1 MAIYTYDQFQKAA
14 QQAGLLGQFSQA
26 DLSLAQQNPDA
37 GMSLLKYKQD
47 YSNATTDEQRAQ
59 ANKGAETI
67 RSSYGGY
74 TGGGNGGSFHLDPL
88 GPSSF
93 QQTTAPSFNWDTPA
107 PDYSSRYDET
117 IQNMIKDMLERPEFS
132 YDPESDVVWK
142 SYQKAYG
149 REGDRATQNALGAA
163 AAASG
168 GMPSSYATTA
178 AAQAGNYYAAQA
190 ADKIPELYDAAY
202 NRYLNEFNMDLSK
215 LGVVQGQEGTDYN
228 RYLDQLNQWNTD
240 RNFAYNQ
247 FAGDRSQWN
256 ADREFAYNQ
265 LIDEINSQTQQRQ
278 EALDFAN
285 MAAQYGD
292 YNYLKDLGIDT
303 SALAALNAAGGGYG
317 GGRGSGGNSADGT
330 PASAYS
336 SVYNMARAMKTSRAS
351 DEQIYHFLMQQYEA
365 GNIDY
370 AEINYIVSALN
381 QPSAKTT
388 GSDRVNTGAGFAGNT
403 SGGNNINGATGN
415 NAYKEIRNVVTKL
428 HGEGISEQQIMAY
441 LDKRYVQ
448 GEITARQV
456 EQIMAELN
464 LGGYNMG

>member
-26 DLSLAQQNPDA
+26 DMSLAQQNPDA
-37 GMSLLKYKQD
+37 GMSILKYKQD
-47 YSNATTDEQRAQ
+47 YLNAKTDEERAR

-93 QQTTAPSFNWDTPA
+93 QQSTAPSFNWDTPA

-190 ADKIPELYDAAY
+190 ADKIPELFDAAY

-303 SALAALNAAGGGYG
+303 SALAALNAAGGYSGGKSSSGSSSGGTSTGSTGSGAEGMPQQYIEIIRDNYG
-317 GGRGSGGNSADGT
+317 GMELHA
-330 PASAYS
+330 
-336 SVYNMARAMKTSRAS
+336 
-351 DEQIYHFLMQQYEA
+351 EQWQEA
-365 GNIDY
+365 
-370 AEINYIVSALN
+370 VSAVMAALGVD
-381 QPSAKTT
+381 QSTATT
-388 GSDRVNTGAGFAGNT
+388 MMQNAGFSQNGSA
-403 SGGNNINGATGN
+403 SGGNN
-415 NAYKEIRNVVTKL
+415 AYNQIRNVVTKL

-441 LDKRYVQ
+441 LDKRYSQ
-448 GEITARQV
+448 GDITAAQV

>member
-93 QQTTAPSFNWDTPA
+93 QQSTAPSFNWDTPK

-132 YDPESDVVWK
+132 YDPDSDVVWQ

-190 ADKIPELYDAAY
+190 ADKIPELFDAAY
-202 NRYLNEFNMDLSK
+202 NRYVNEFNMDLSK

-292 YNYLKDLGIDT
+292 YNYLRDLGIDT
-303 SALAALNAAGGGYG
+303 SALAALNAAGGYSGGKSSSGSSSGGTSTGSTGNGAEGMPQKYIEIIRDNYG
-317 GGRGSGGNSADGT
+317 GMELHA
-330 PASAYS
+330 
-336 SVYNMARAMKTSRAS
+336 
-351 DEQIYHFLMQQYEA
+351 EQWQEA
-365 GNIDY
+365 
-370 AEINYIVSALN
+370 VSAVMAALGVD
-381 QPSAKTT
+381 QSTATT
-388 GSDRVNTGAGFAGNT
+388 MMQNAGFSQNGSA
-403 SGGNNINGATGN
+403 SGGNN
-415 NAYKEIRNVVTKL
+415 AYNQIRNVVTKL

-441 LDKRYVQ
+441 LDKRYSQ
-448 GEITARQV
+448 GDITAAQV

>member
-47 YSNATTDEQRAQ
+47 YANATTDEQRAQ
-59 ANKGAETI
+59 ANKGAESI

-74 TGGGNGGSFHLDPL
+74 TGGGDGGSFHLDPL

-93 QQTTAPSFNWDTPA
+93 QQSTAPSFNWDTPA

-117 IQNMIKDMLERPEFS
+117 IQDMIKDMLERPEFS
-132 YDPESDVVWK
+132 YDPDSDVVWK

-149 REGDRATQNALGAA
+149 REGDRATQNAMGAA

-190 ADKIPELYDAAY
+190 ADKIPELFDAAY
-202 NRYLNEFNMDLSK
+202 NRYLNEFNMDASK
-215 LGVVQGQEGTDYN
+215 IGIVQGQEQTDYN
-228 RYLDQLNQWNTD
+228 RYLDELGQWNTD
-240 RNFAYNQ
+240 RNFEYNK
-247 FAGDRSQWN
+247 FAGDREQWN

-265 LIDEINSQTQQRQ
+265 LLDEINSQTQQRQ

-303 SALAALNAAGGGYG
+303 SALAALNEAGGYSG
-317 GGRGSGGNSADGT
+317 GGSGSGGSSGTSSTGYSA
-330 PASAYS
+330 
-336 SVYNMARAMKTSRAS
+336 VYNMAKSMKTSRAS
-351 DEQIYHFLMQQYEA
+351 DEQIYNFLLQQYQA
-365 GNIDY
+365 GNINY
-370 AEINYIVSALN
+370 AEINYIVSALGN
-381 QPSAKTT
+381 RTT
-388 GSDRVNTGAGFAGNT
+388 GNTVNSSGTG
-403 SGGNNINGATGN
+403 STGIGTN
-415 NAYKEIRNVVTKL
+415 QYTQIRNVVTKL
-428 HGEGISEQQIMAY
+428 KQDGISEQQIMAY
-441 LDKRYVQ
+441 IDEMYKKN
-448 GEITARQV
+448 GINASQV
-456 EQIMAELN
+456 EKIMAELN
-464 LGGYNMG
+464 LGGYNNF

>member
-14 QQAGLLGQFSQA
+14 QQAGLWGQFSQA

-47 YSNATTDEQRAQ
+47 YSKATTDEQRAQ

-93 QQTTAPSFNWDTPA
+93 QQTTAPTFNWDTPA

-117 IQNMIKDMLERPEFS
+117 IQSMIKDMLERPEFS

-190 ADKIPELYDAAY
+190 ADKIPELFDAAY

-303 SALAALNAAGGGYG
+303 SALAALNAAGGYSG
-317 GGRGSGGNSADGT
+317 GKSSSGSSSGGTSTGSTGSGAGVSGAGGSSGT
-330 PASAYS
+330 RYNTSQGYQSIA
-336 SVYNMARAMKTSRAS
+336 NMARSMKTARAT
-351 DEQIYHFLMQQYEA
+351 DA
-365 GNIDY
+365 
-370 AEINYIVSALN
+370 
-381 QPSAKTT
+381 
-388 GSDRVNTGAGFAGNT
+388 
-403 SGGNNINGATGN
+403 
-415 NAYKEIRNVVTKL
+415 
-428 HGEGISEQQIMAY
+428 QIMSY
-441 LDKRYVQ
+441 INQRYDA
-448 GEITARQV
+448 GELTRNQV
-456 EQIMAELN
+456 IQIMQDLN
-464 LGGYNMG
+464 LGGYNDM

>member
-14 QQAGLLGQFSQA
+14 QQAGLWGQFSQA

-47 YSNATTDEQRAQ
+47 YSKATTDEQRAQ

-93 QQTTAPSFNWDTPA
+93 QQGTAPSFNWDTPK

-178 AAQAGNYYAAQA
+178 AAQAGNYYAAKA
-190 ADKIPELYDAAY
+190 ADKIPDLFDAAY

-215 LGVVQGQEGTDYN
+215 LGVVQGQEGTDYS

-292 YNYLKDLGIDT
+292 YNYLRDLGIDT

-317 GGRGSGGNSADGT
+317 GGSSSGSSSGGTSTGSTGNGADGM
-330 PASAYS
+330 P
-336 SVYNMARAMKTSRAS
+336 
-351 DEQIYHFLMQQYEA
+351 QQYIEIIRDNYGGMELHAEQWQEA
-365 GNIDY
+365 
-370 AEINYIVSALN
+370 VSAVMAALGVD
-381 QPSAKTT
+381 QSTATT
-388 GSDRVNTGAGFAGNT
+388 MMQNAGFSQNGSA
-403 SGGNNINGATGN
+403 SGGNN
-415 NAYKEIRNVVTKL
+415 AYNQIRNVVTKL

-441 LDKRYVQ
+441 LDKRYSQ
-448 GEITARQV
+448 GDITAAQV

-464 LGGYNMG
+464 LSGYNMG

>member
-47 YSNATTDEQRAQ
+47 YANATTDEQRAQ
-59 ANKGAETI
+59 ANKGAESI

-74 TGGGNGGSFHLDPL
+74 TGGGDGGSFHLDPL

-93 QQTTAPSFNWDTPA
+93 QQSTAPSFNWDTPA

-117 IQNMIKDMLERPEFS
+117 IQDMIKDMLERPEFS
-132 YDPESDVVWK
+132 YDPDSDVVWQ

-149 REGDRATQNALGAA
+149 REGDRATRNALGAA

-190 ADKIPELYDAAY
+190 ADKIPELYEAAY
-202 NRYLNEFNMDLSK
+202 NRYLNEFNMDASK
-215 LGVVQGQEGTDYN
+215 IGIVQGQEQTDYN
-228 RYLDQLNQWNTD
+228 RYLDELGQWNTD
-240 RNFAYNQ
+240 RNFAYTQ

-265 LIDEINSQTQQRQ
+265 LLDEINSQTQQRQ

-303 SALAALNAAGGGYG
+303 SALEALNAAGGYSG
-317 GGRGSGGNSADGT
+317 GGSGSGGSSGT
-330 PASAYS
+330 TGGTTGGQRYNTSQGYNTIA
-336 SVYNMARAMKTSRAS
+336 NMARSMKTSRAT
-351 DEQIYHFLMQQYEA
+351 DAQIMSY
-365 GNIDY
+365 
-370 AEINYIVSALN
+370 LN
-381 QPSAKTT
+381 QRYA
-388 GSDRVNTGAGFAGNT
+388 AGDLSIDEVA
-403 SGGNNINGATGN
+403 
-415 NAYKEIRNVVTKL
+415 
-428 HGEGISEQQIMAY
+428 QIMT
-441 LDKRYVQ
+441 D
-448 GEITARQV
+448 
-456 EQIMAELN
+456 LN
-464 LGGYNMG
+464 LGGYND

>member
-14 QQAGLLGQFSQA
+14 QSAGLLGQFSQA

-47 YSNATTDEQRAQ
+47 YANATTDEQRAQ
-59 ANKGAETI
+59 ANKGAESI

-74 TGGGNGGSFHLDPL
+74 TGGGDGGSFHLDPL

-93 QQTTAPSFNWDTPA
+93 QQSTAPSFNWDTPA

-117 IQNMIKDMLERPEFS
+117 IQDMIKDMLERPEFS
-132 YDPESDVVWK
+132 YDPDSDVVWK

-149 REGDRATQNALGAA
+149 REGDRATQNAMGAA

-190 ADKIPELYDAAY
+190 ADKIPELFDAAY
-202 NRYLNEFNMDLSK
+202 NRYLNEFNMDASK
-215 LGVVQGQEGTDYN
+215 IGIVQGQEQTDYN
-228 RYLDQLNQWNTD
+228 RYLDELGQWNTD
-240 RNFAYNQ
+240 RNFEYNK
-247 FAGDRSQWN
+247 FAGDREQWN

-265 LIDEINSQTQQRQ
+265 LLDEINSQTQQRQ

-303 SALAALNAAGGGYG
+303 SALAALNEAGGYSG
-317 GGRGSGGNSADGT
+317 GGSGSGTSGGTSSTGYSA
-330 PASAYS
+330 
-336 SVYNMARAMKTSRAS
+336 VYNMAKSMKTSRAS
-351 DEQIYHFLMQQYEA
+351 DEQIYNFLLQQYQA
-365 GNIDY
+365 GNINY
-370 AEINYIVSALN
+370 AEINYIVSALGN
-381 QPSAKTT
+381 RTT
-388 GSDRVNTGAGFAGNT
+388 GNTVNSSGTG
-403 SGGNNINGATGN
+403 STGIGTN
-415 NAYKEIRNVVTKL
+415 QYTQIRNVVTKL
-428 HGEGISEQQIMAY
+428 KQDGISEQQIMAY
-441 LDKRYVQ
+441 IDEMYKKN
-448 GEITARQV
+448 GINASQV
-456 EQIMAELN
+456 EKIMAELN
-464 LGGYNMG
+464 LGGYNNF

>member
-93 QQTTAPSFNWDTPA
+93 QQGTAPSFNWDTPK

-178 AAQAGNYYAAQA
+178 AAQAGNYYAAKA
-190 ADKIPELYDAAY
+190 ADKIPELFDAAY
-202 NRYLNEFNMDLSK
+202 NRYLNEFNMDFSK

-303 SALAALNAAGGGYG
+303 SALAALNAAGGYSG
-317 GGRGSGGNSADGT
+317 GKSSSGSSSGGTSTGSTGSGAGVSGAVGSSGT
-330 PASAYS
+330 RYNTSQGYQSIA
-336 SVYNMARAMKTSRAS
+336 NMARSMKTARAT
-351 DEQIYHFLMQQYEA
+351 DA
-365 GNIDY
+365 
-370 AEINYIVSALN
+370 
-381 QPSAKTT
+381 
-388 GSDRVNTGAGFAGNT
+388 
-403 SGGNNINGATGN
+403 
-415 NAYKEIRNVVTKL
+415 
-428 HGEGISEQQIMAY
+428 QIMSY
-441 LDKRYVQ
+441 INQRYDA
-448 GEITARQV
+448 GELTRNQV
-456 EQIMAELN
+456 IQIMQDLN
-464 LGGYNMG
+464 LGGYNDM

>member
-47 YSNATTDEQRAQ
+47 YANATTDEQRAQ
-59 ANKGAETI
+59 ANKGAESI

-74 TGGGNGGSFHLDPL
+74 TGGGDGGSFKLDPL

-93 QQTTAPSFNWDTPA
+93 QQSTAPSFNWDTPA

-117 IQNMIKDMLERPEFS
+117 IQDMIKDMLERPEFS
-132 YDPESDVVWK
+132 YDPDSDAVWQ

-190 ADKIPELYDAAY
+190 ADKIPELYEAAY
-202 NRYLNEFNMDLSK
+202 NRYLNEFNMDASK
-215 LGVVQGQEGTDYN
+215 IGIVQGQEQTDYN
-228 RYLDQLNQWNTD
+228 RYLDELGQWNTD
-240 RNFAYNQ
+240 RNFEYNR
-247 FAGDRSQWN
+247 FAGDRAQWN

-265 LIDEINSQTQQRQ
+265 LLDEINSQTQQRQ

-303 SALAALNAAGGGYG
+303 SALAALNAAGGYSG
-317 GGRGSGGNSADGT
+317 GGSGSGGSSGT
-330 PASAYS
+330 TGGTTGGQRYNTSQGYNTIA
-336 SVYNMARAMKTSRAS
+336 NMARSMKTSRAT
-351 DEQIYHFLMQQYEA
+351 DAQIMSY
-365 GNIDY
+365 
-370 AEINYIVSALN
+370 LN
-381 QPSAKTT
+381 QRYA
-388 GSDRVNTGAGFAGNT
+388 AGDLSIDEVA
-403 SGGNNINGATGN
+403 
-415 NAYKEIRNVVTKL
+415 
-428 HGEGISEQQIMAY
+428 QIMT
-441 LDKRYVQ
+441 D
-448 GEITARQV
+448 
-456 EQIMAELN
+456 LN
-464 LGGYNMG
+464 LGGYND

>member
-26 DLSLAQQNPDA
+26 DMSLAQQNPDA
-37 GMSLLKYKQD
+37 GMSILKYKQD
-47 YSNATTDEQRAQ
+47 YLNAKTDEERAR

-93 QQTTAPSFNWDTPA
+93 QQSTAPSFNWDTPA

-168 GMPSSYATTA
+168 GMPSSYSTTA

-303 SALAALNAAGGGYG
+303 SALAALNAAGGYSGGKSSSGSSSGGTSTGSTGSGAEGMPQQYIEIIRDNYG
-317 GGRGSGGNSADGT
+317 GMELHA
-330 PASAYS
+330 
-336 SVYNMARAMKTSRAS
+336 
-351 DEQIYHFLMQQYEA
+351 EQWQEA
-365 GNIDY
+365 
-370 AEINYIVSALN
+370 VSAVMAALGVD
-381 QPSAKTT
+381 QSTATT
-388 GSDRVNTGAGFAGNT
+388 MMQNAGFSQNGSA
-403 SGGNNINGATGN
+403 SGGNN
-415 NAYKEIRNVVTKL
+415 AYNQIRNVVTKL

-441 LDKRYVQ
+441 LDKRYSQ
-448 GEITARQV
+448 GDITAAQV

>member
-14 QQAGLLGQFSQA
+14 QQAGLWGQFSQA
-26 DLSLAQQNPDA
+26 DMSLAQQNPDA
-37 GMSLLKYKQD
+37 GMSILKYKQD
-47 YSNATTDEQRAQ
+47 YLNAKTDEERAR

-93 QQTTAPSFNWDTPA
+93 QQSTAPSFNWDTPK

-178 AAQAGNYYAAQA
+178 AAQAGNYYAAKA
-190 ADKIPELYDAAY
+190 ADKIPDLFDAAY
-202 NRYLNEFNMDLSK
+202 NRYLNEFNMDASK
-215 LGVVQGQEGTDYN
+215 IGIVQGQEQTDYN
-228 RYLDQLNQWNTD
+228 RYLDELGQWNTD

-247 FAGDRSQWN
+247 FTGDRTQWN

-265 LIDEINSQTQQRQ
+265 LLDEINSQTQQRQ

-303 SALAALNAAGGGYG
+303 SALAALNAAGGYSGGGSSSGSSSGGTSTGSTGSGAEGMPQQYIEIIRDNYG
-317 GGRGSGGNSADGT
+317 GMELRGEQWQEAVSAVMAALGVDQSTATTMMQNAGFSQYGAASGGNSA
-330 PASAYS
+330 
-336 SVYNMARAMKTSRAS
+336 YN
-351 DEQIYHFLMQQYEA
+351 Q
-365 GNIDY
+365 
-370 AEINYIVSALN
+370 
-381 QPSAKTT
+381 
-388 GSDRVNTGAGFAGNT
+388 
-403 SGGNNINGATGN
+403 
-415 NAYKEIRNVVTKL
+415 IRNVVTKL

-441 LDKRYVQ
+441 LDKRYSQ
-448 GEITARQV
+448 GDITAVQV

>member
-47 YSNATTDEQRAQ
+47 YANATTDEQRAQ
-59 ANKGAETI
+59 ANKGAESI

-74 TGGGNGGSFHLDPL
+74 TGGGDGGSFHLDPL

-93 QQTTAPSFNWDTPA
+93 QQSTAPSFNWDTPA

-117 IQNMIKDMLERPEFS
+117 IQDMIKDMLERPEFS
-132 YDPESDVVWK
+132 YDPDSDVVWK

-149 REGDRATQNALGAA
+149 REGDRATQNAMGAA

-190 ADKIPELYDAAY
+190 ADKIPELYEAAY
-202 NRYLNEFNMDLSK
+202 NRYLNEFNMDASK
-215 LGVVQGQEGTDYN
+215 IGIVQGQEQTDYN
-228 RYLDQLNQWNTD
+228 RYLDELGQWNTD
-240 RNFAYNQ
+240 RNFEYNK
-247 FAGDRSQWN
+247 FAGDREQWN

-265 LIDEINSQTQQRQ
+265 LLDEINSQTQQRQ

-303 SALAALNAAGGGYG
+303 SALAALNEAGGYSG
-317 GGRGSGGNSADGT
+317 GGSGSGTSGGTSSTGYSA
-330 PASAYS
+330 
-336 SVYNMARAMKTSRAS
+336 VYNMAKSMKTSRAS
-351 DEQIYHFLMQQYEA
+351 DEQIYNFLLQQYQA
-365 GNIDY
+365 GNINY
-370 AEINYIVSALN
+370 AEINYIVSALGN
-381 QPSAKTT
+381 RTT
-388 GSDRVNTGAGFAGNT
+388 GNTVNSSGTG
-403 SGGNNINGATGN
+403 STGIGTN
-415 NAYKEIRNVVTKL
+415 QYTQIRNVVTKL
-428 HGEGISEQQIMAY
+428 KQDGISEQQIMAY
-441 LDKRYVQ
+441 IDEMYKKN
-448 GEITARQV
+448 GINASQV
-456 EQIMAELN
+456 EKIMAELN
-464 LGGYNMG
+464 LGGYNNF

>member
-47 YSNATTDEQRAQ
+47 YANATTDEQRAQ
-59 ANKGAETI
+59 ANKGAEGI

-74 TGGGNGGSFHLDPL
+74 TGGGDGGSFKLDPL

-93 QQTTAPSFNWDTPA
+93 QQSTAPSFNWDTTA

-117 IQNMIKDMLERPEFS
+117 IQDMIKDMLERPEFS
-132 YDPESDVVWK
+132 YDPDSDVVWQ

-149 REGDRATQNALGAA
+149 REGDRATRNALGAA

-168 GMPSSYATTA
+168 GIPSSYATTA

-190 ADKIPELYDAAY
+190 ADKIPELYEAAY
-202 NRYLNEFNMDLSK
+202 NRYLNEFNLDASK
-215 LGVVQGQEGTDYN
+215 IGIVQGQEQTDYN
-228 RYLDQLNQWNTD
+228 RYLDEMGQWNTD
-240 RNFAYNQ
+240 RNFAYTQ

-265 LIDEINSQTQQRQ
+265 LLDEINSQTQQRQ

-303 SALAALNAAGGGYG
+303 SALAALNDAGGNSG
-317 GGRGSGGNSADGT
+317 GGSGSGGSSGGT
-330 PASAYS
+330 SGGS
-336 SVYNMARAMKTSRAS
+336 SGTTGGTTGGQRYNTSQGYNTIANMARSMKTSRAT
-351 DEQIYHFLMQQYEA
+351 DAQIMSY
-365 GNIDY
+365 
-370 AEINYIVSALN
+370 LN
-381 QPSAKTT
+381 QRYA
-388 GSDRVNTGAGFAGNT
+388 AGDLSIDEVA
-403 SGGNNINGATGN
+403 
-415 NAYKEIRNVVTKL
+415 
-428 HGEGISEQQIMAY
+428 QIMT
-441 LDKRYVQ
+441 D
-448 GEITARQV
+448 
-456 EQIMAELN
+456 LN
-464 LGGYNMG
+464 LGGYND

>member
-26 DLSLAQQNPDA
+26 DMSLAQQNPDA
-37 GMSLLKYKQD
+37 GMSILKYKQD
-47 YSNATTDEQRAQ
+47 YLNAKTDEERAR

-93 QQTTAPSFNWDTPA
+93 QQSTAPSFNWDTPA

-168 GMPSSYATTA
+168 GMPSSYSTTA

-190 ADKIPELYDAAY
+190 ADKIPELFDAAY

-247 FAGDRSQWN
+247 FAGDRTQWN

-265 LIDEINSQTQQRQ
+265 LLDEINSQTQQRQ

-292 YNYLKDLGIDT
+292 YNYLRDLGIDT
-303 SALAALNAAGGGYG
+303 SALAALNAAGGYSGGGSSSGSSSGGTSNGSTGNGAEGMPQKYIEIIRDNYG
-317 GGRGSGGNSADGT
+317 GMELHA
-330 PASAYS
+330 
-336 SVYNMARAMKTSRAS
+336 
-351 DEQIYHFLMQQYEA
+351 EQWQEA
-365 GNIDY
+365 
-370 AEINYIVSALN
+370 VSAVMAALGVD
-381 QPSAKTT
+381 QSTATT
-388 GSDRVNTGAGFAGNT
+388 MMQNAGFSQNGSA
-403 SGGNNINGATGN
+403 SGGNN
-415 NAYKEIRNVVTKL
+415 AYNQIRNVVTKL

-441 LDKRYVQ
+441 LDKRYSQ
-448 GEITARQV
+448 GDITAAQV

>member
-47 YSNATTDEQRAQ
+47 YANATTDEQRAQ
-59 ANKGAETI
+59 ANKGAESI

-74 TGGGNGGSFHLDPL
+74 TGGGDGGSFHLDPL

-93 QQTTAPSFNWDTPA
+93 QQSTAPSFNWDTPA
-107 PDYSSRYDET
+107 PDYTSRYDET
-117 IQNMIKDMLERPEFS
+117 IQSMIKDMLERPEFS
-132 YDPESDVVWK
+132 YDPDSDVVWK

-190 ADKIPELYDAAY
+190 ADKIPELYEAAY
-202 NRYLNEFNMDLSK
+202 NRYLNEFNMDASK
-215 LGVVQGQEGTDYN
+215 IGIVQGQEQTDYN
-228 RYLDQLNQWNTD
+228 RYLDELGQWNTD
-240 RNFAYNQ
+240 RNFAYTQ

-265 LIDEINSQTQQRQ
+265 LLDEINSQTQQRQ

-303 SALAALNAAGGGYG
+303 SALAALNAAGGYSG
-317 GGRGSGGNSADGT
+317 GGSETTGGEEISGDMPQGYVEKIRSYYGSTSLSGTQWQEAVNSLMDKMGIDQATAETMMQKAGFSKTGSNGSGTN
-330 PASAYS
+330 
-336 SVYNMARAMKTSRAS
+336 
-351 DEQIYHFLMQQYEA
+351 QYT
-365 GNIDY
+365 
-370 AEINYIVSALN
+370 
-381 QPSAKTT
+381 Q
-388 GSDRVNTGAGFAGNT
+388 
-403 SGGNNINGATGN
+403 
-415 NAYKEIRNVVTKL
+415 IRNVVTKL
-428 HGEGISEQQIMAY
+428 KQDGISEQQIMAY
-441 LDKRYVQ
+441 IDEMYKKNK
-448 GEITARQV
+448 IAASQV
-456 EQIMAELN
+456 EMIIAELN
-464 LGGYNMG
+464 LGGYNNF

>member
-47 YSNATTDEQRAQ
+47 YSKATTDEQRAQ

-93 QQTTAPSFNWDTPA
+93 QQSTAPSFNWDTPA

-168 GMPSSYATTA
+168 GMPSSYSTTA

-190 ADKIPELYDAAY
+190 ADKIPELFDAAY

-265 LIDEINSQTQQRQ
+265 LLDEINSQTQQRQ

-292 YNYLKDLGIDT
+292 YNYLRDLGIDT
-303 SALAALNAAGGGYG
+303 SALAALNAAGGYSG
-317 GGRGSGGNSADGT
+317 GGRSSGSSSGGTSTGSTGSGANASGAVGSTGT
-330 PASAYS
+330 RYNTSQGYQSIA
-336 SVYNMARAMKTSRAS
+336 NMARSMKTARAT
-351 DEQIYHFLMQQYEA
+351 DA
-365 GNIDY
+365 
-370 AEINYIVSALN
+370 
-381 QPSAKTT
+381 
-388 GSDRVNTGAGFAGNT
+388 
-403 SGGNNINGATGN
+403 
-415 NAYKEIRNVVTKL
+415 
-428 HGEGISEQQIMAY
+428 QIMSY
-441 LDKRYVQ
+441 INQRYDA
-448 GEITARQV
+448 GELTRNQV
-456 EQIMAELN
+456 IQIMQDLN
-464 LGGYNMG
+464 LGGYNDM

>member
-117 IQNMIKDMLERPEFS
+117 IQSMIKDMLERPEFS

-190 ADKIPELYDAAY
+190 ADKIPELFDAAY

-215 LGVVQGQEGTDYN
+215 LGVVQDQEGTDYN

-292 YNYLKDLGIDT
+292 YNYLRDLGIDT
-303 SALAALNAAGGGYG
+303 SALAALNAAGGYSG
-317 GGRGSGGNSADGT
+317 GGSSSGSSSGGTSTGST
-330 PASAYS
+330 GS
-336 SVYNMARAMKTSRAS
+336 SSDSEYDPSQGYETIANMARSMKTARAT
-351 DEQIYHFLMQQYEA
+351 DA
-365 GNIDY
+365 
-370 AEINYIVSALN
+370 
-381 QPSAKTT
+381 
-388 GSDRVNTGAGFAGNT
+388 
-403 SGGNNINGATGN
+403 
-415 NAYKEIRNVVTKL
+415 
-428 HGEGISEQQIMAY
+428 QIMSY
-441 LDKRYVQ
+441 INQRYDDGDLTRNEV
-448 GEITARQV
+448 I
-456 EQIMAELN
+456 QIMQDLN
-464 LGGYNMG
+464 LGGYNDM

>member
-26 DLSLAQQNPDA
+26 DMSLAQQNPDA
-37 GMSLLKYKQD
+37 GMSILKYKQD
-47 YSNATTDEQRAQ
+47 YLNAKTDEERAR

-93 QQTTAPSFNWDTPA
+93 QQSTAPSFNWDTPA

-168 GMPSSYATTA
+168 GMPSSYSTTA

-190 ADKIPELYDAAY
+190 ADKIPKLFDAAY

-303 SALAALNAAGGGYG
+303 SALAALNAAGGYSG
-317 GGRGSGGNSADGT
+317 GGRSSGSSSGGISTGSTGSGAGVSGAGGSSGT
-330 PASAYS
+330 RYNTSQGYQSIA
-336 SVYNMARAMKTSRAS
+336 NMARSMKTARAT
-351 DEQIYHFLMQQYEA
+351 DA
-365 GNIDY
+365 
-370 AEINYIVSALN
+370 
-381 QPSAKTT
+381 
-388 GSDRVNTGAGFAGNT
+388 
-403 SGGNNINGATGN
+403 
-415 NAYKEIRNVVTKL
+415 
-428 HGEGISEQQIMAY
+428 QIMSY
-441 LDKRYVQ
+441 INQRYDA
-448 GEITARQV
+448 GELTRNQV
-456 EQIMAELN
+456 IQIMQDLN
-464 LGGYNMG
+464 LGGYNDM

>member
-26 DLSLAQQNPDA
+26 DMSLAQQNPDA
-37 GMSLLKYKQD
+37 GMSILKYKQD
-47 YSNATTDEQRAQ
+47 YLNAKTDEERAR

-190 ADKIPELYDAAY
+190 ADKIPELFDAAY

-303 SALAALNAAGGGYG
+303 SALAALDAASGGYG
-317 GGRGSGGNSADGT
+317 GGSSSGSSSGGSSNGSTGSGTEGM
-330 PASAYS
+330 P
-336 SVYNMARAMKTSRAS
+336 
-351 DEQIYHFLMQQYEA
+351 QQYIEIIRDNYGGMELHAEQWQEA
-365 GNIDY
+365 
-370 AEINYIVSALN
+370 VSAVMAALGVD
-381 QPSAKTT
+381 QSTATT
-388 GSDRVNTGAGFAGNT
+388 MMQNAGFSQNGSA
-403 SGGNNINGATGN
+403 SGGNN
-415 NAYKEIRNVVTKL
+415 AYNQIRNVVTKL

-441 LDKRYVQ
+441 LDKRYSQ
-448 GEITARQV
+448 GDITAAQV

>member
-47 YSNATTDEQRAQ
+47 YANATTDEQRAQ
-59 ANKGAETI
+59 ANKGAESI

-74 TGGGNGGSFHLDPL
+74 TGGGDGGSFHLDPL

-93 QQTTAPSFNWDTPA
+93 QQSTAPSFNWDTPA

-117 IQNMIKDMLERPEFS
+117 IQDMIKDMLERPEFS
-132 YDPESDVVWK
+132 YDPDSDVVWK

-190 ADKIPELYDAAY
+190 ADKIPELYEAAY
-202 NRYLNEFNMDLSK
+202 NRYLNEFNMDASK
-215 LGVVQGQEGTDYN
+215 IGIVQGQEQTDYN
-228 RYLDQLNQWNTD
+228 RYLDELGQWNTD
-240 RNFAYNQ
+240 RNFAYTQ

-265 LIDEINSQTQQRQ
+265 LLDEINSQTQQRQ

-292 YNYLKDLGIDT
+292 YNYNYLKDLGIDT
-303 SALAALNAAGGGYG
+303 SALAALNAAGGGYSG
-317 GGRGSGGNSADGT
+317 GGSGSGGSSGGT
-330 PASAYS
+330 SGGS
-336 SVYNMARAMKTSRAS
+336 SGTTGGTTGGQRYNTSQGYNTIANMARSMKTSRAT
-351 DEQIYHFLMQQYEA
+351 DAQIMSY
-365 GNIDY
+365 
-370 AEINYIVSALN
+370 LN
-381 QPSAKTT
+381 QRYA
-388 GSDRVNTGAGFAGNT
+388 AGDLSIDEVA
-403 SGGNNINGATGN
+403 
-415 NAYKEIRNVVTKL
+415 
-428 HGEGISEQQIMAY
+428 QIMT
-441 LDKRYVQ
+441 D
-448 GEITARQV
+448 
-456 EQIMAELN
+456 LN
-464 LGGYNMG
+464 LGGYND

>member
-26 DLSLAQQNPDA
+26 DMSLAQQNPDA
-37 GMSLLKYKQD
+37 GMSILKYKQD
-47 YSNATTDEQRAQ
+47 YLNAKTDEERAR

-168 GMPSSYATTA
+168 GMPSSYSTTA

-247 FAGDRSQWN
+247 FAGDRTQWN

-303 SALAALNAAGGGYG
+303 SALAALNAAGGYIGGGSSSGSSSGGTSTGSTGSGADGMPQQYIEIIRGKYG
-317 GGRGSGGNSADGT
+317 GMELRG
-330 PASAYS
+330 
-336 SVYNMARAMKTSRAS
+336 
-351 DEQIYHFLMQQYEA
+351 EQWQEA
-365 GNIDY
+365 
-370 AEINYIVSALN
+370 VSAVMAALGVD
-381 QPSAKTT
+381 QSTATT
-388 GSDRVNTGAGFAGNT
+388 MMQNAGFSQNGSA
-403 SGGNNINGATGN
+403 SGGNN
-415 NAYKEIRNVVTKL
+415 AYNQIRNVVTKL

-441 LDKRYVQ
+441 LDKRYSQ
-448 GEITARQV
+448 GDITAAQV

>member
-47 YSNATTDEQRAQ
+47 YANATTDEQRAQ
-59 ANKGAETI
+59 ANKGAEGI

-74 TGGGNGGSFHLDPL
+74 TGGGDGGSFKLDPL

-93 QQTTAPSFNWDTPA
+93 QQSTAPTFNWDTPA

-117 IQNMIKDMLERPEFS
+117 IQDMIKDMLERPEFS
-132 YDPESDVVWK
+132 YDPNSDVVWQ

-149 REGDRATQNALGAA
+149 REGDRATRNALGAA

-190 ADKIPELYDAAY
+190 ADKIPELYEAAY
-202 NRYLNEFNMDLSK
+202 NRYLNEFNMDASK
-215 LGVVQGQEGTDYN
+215 IGIVQGQEQTDYN
-228 RYLDQLNQWNTD
+228 RYLDELGQWNTD
-240 RNFAYNQ
+240 RNFAYTQ

-265 LIDEINSQTQQRQ
+265 LLDEINSQTQQRQ

-303 SALAALNAAGGGYG
+303 SALAALNAAGGYSG
-317 GGRGSGGNSADGT
+317 GGSGSGGSSGGT
-330 PASAYS
+330 SGGRSGTTGGTTGGQRYNTSQGYNTIA
-336 SVYNMARAMKTSRAS
+336 NMARSMKTSRAT
-351 DEQIYHFLMQQYEA
+351 DAQIMSY
-365 GNIDY
+365 
-370 AEINYIVSALN
+370 LN
-381 QPSAKTT
+381 QRYA
-388 GSDRVNTGAGFAGNT
+388 AGDLSIDEVA
-403 SGGNNINGATGN
+403 
-415 NAYKEIRNVVTKL
+415 
-428 HGEGISEQQIMAY
+428 QIMT
-441 LDKRYVQ
+441 D
-448 GEITARQV
+448 
-456 EQIMAELN
+456 LN
-464 LGGYNMG
+464 LGGYND

>member
-47 YSNATTDEQRAQ
+47 YSKATTDEQRAQ

-93 QQTTAPSFNWDTPA
+93 QQTTAPTFNWDTPK

-190 ADKIPELYDAAY
+190 ADKIPELFDAAY

-292 YNYLKDLGIDT
+292 YNYLRDLGIDT
-303 SALAALNAAGGGYG
+303 SALAALNAAGGYSG
-317 GGRGSGGNSADGT
+317 GGSSSGSSSGGSSNGSTGSGTNVSGAGGSSGT
-330 PASAYS
+330 RYNTSQGYQSIA
-336 SVYNMARAMKTSRAS
+336 NMARSMRTARAT
-351 DEQIYHFLMQQYEA
+351 DA
-365 GNIDY
+365 
-370 AEINYIVSALN
+370 
-381 QPSAKTT
+381 
-388 GSDRVNTGAGFAGNT
+388 
-403 SGGNNINGATGN
+403 
-415 NAYKEIRNVVTKL
+415 
-428 HGEGISEQQIMAY
+428 QIMSYINQRFDA
-441 LDKRYVQ
+441 
-448 GEITARQV
+448 GELTRNQV
-456 EQIMAELN
+456 IQIMQDLN
-464 LGGYNMG
+464 LGGYNDM

>member
-1 MAIYTYDQFQKAA
+1 
-14 QQAGLLGQFSQA
+14 
-26 DLSLAQQNPDA
+26 
-37 GMSLLKYKQD
+37 MSLLKYKQD

-93 QQTTAPSFNWDTPA
+93 QQGTAPSFNWDTPK

-178 AAQAGNYYAAQA
+178 AAQAGNYYAAKA
-190 ADKIPELYDAAY
+190 ADKIPDLFDAAY
-202 NRYLNEFNMDLSK
+202 NRYLNEFNMDASK
-215 LGVVQGQEGTDYN
+215 IGIVQGQEQTDYN
-228 RYLDQLNQWNTD
+228 RYLDELGQWNTD
-240 RNFAYNQ
+240 RNFAYTQ

-265 LIDEINSQTQQRQ
+265 LLDEINSQTQQRQ

-285 MAAQYGD
+285 MAAQYGN

-303 SALAALNAAGGGYG
+303 SALAALNAAGGYSG
-317 GGRGSGGNSADGT
+317 GGSSSGSSSGGTRTGSTGSGAGVSGAGGSSGT
-330 PASAYS
+330 RYNTSQGYKSIA
-336 SVYNMARAMKTSRAS
+336 NMARSMKTARAT
-351 DEQIYHFLMQQYEA
+351 DA
-365 GNIDY
+365 
-370 AEINYIVSALN
+370 
-381 QPSAKTT
+381 
-388 GSDRVNTGAGFAGNT
+388 
-403 SGGNNINGATGN
+403 
-415 NAYKEIRNVVTKL
+415 
-428 HGEGISEQQIMAY
+428 QIMSY
-441 LDKRYVQ
+441 INQRYDDGDLTRNEV
-448 GEITARQV
+448 I
-456 EQIMAELN
+456 QIMQDLN
-464 LGGYNMG
+464 LGGYNDM

>member
-26 DLSLAQQNPDA
+26 DMSLAQQNPDA
-37 GMSLLKYKQD
+37 GMSILKYKQD
-47 YSNATTDEQRAQ
+47 YLNAKTDEERAR

-93 QQTTAPSFNWDTPA
+93 QQSTAPSFNWDTPA

-168 GMPSSYATTA
+168 GMPSSYSTTA

-190 ADKIPELYDAAY
+190 ADKIPKLFDAAY

-247 FAGDRSQWN
+247 FAGDRTQWN

-303 SALAALNAAGGGYG
+303 SALAALNAAGGYSG
-317 GGRGSGGNSADGT
+317 GGRSSGSSSGGISTGSTGSGAGVSGAGGSSGT
-330 PASAYS
+330 RYNTSQGYQSIA
-336 SVYNMARAMKTSRAS
+336 NMARSMKTARAT
-351 DEQIYHFLMQQYEA
+351 DA
-365 GNIDY
+365 
-370 AEINYIVSALN
+370 
-381 QPSAKTT
+381 
-388 GSDRVNTGAGFAGNT
+388 
-403 SGGNNINGATGN
+403 
-415 NAYKEIRNVVTKL
+415 
-428 HGEGISEQQIMAY
+428 QIMSY
-441 LDKRYVQ
+441 INQRYDA
-448 GEITARQV
+448 GELTRNQV
-456 EQIMAELN
+456 IQIMQDLN
-464 LGGYNMG
+464 LGGYNDM